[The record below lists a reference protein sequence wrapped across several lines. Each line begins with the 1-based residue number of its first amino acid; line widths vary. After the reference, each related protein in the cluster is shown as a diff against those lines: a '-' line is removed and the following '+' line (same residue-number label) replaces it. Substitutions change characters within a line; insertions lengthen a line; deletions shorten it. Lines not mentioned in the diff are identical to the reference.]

1 MQISPASTAP
11 NVAARE
17 PLRPMENNMNRRR
30 IFTFAV
36 TAVLGLAVAVP
47 AGDASAQEKQRV
59 SFKVPAENA
68 KYTQQLFIDVG
79 DVPGHQVRVFE
90 RRNVPGNPP
99 MINGLKLVET
109 WSRVTT
115 DYTDNNGTS
124 AGYGVFVLEN
134 GDKFFARFASV
145 AQSTGAGKLTG
156 MTVGPI
162 TGGTGKFAGI
172 RGVIRS
178 FNTAD
183 PKAGVYDGQTD
194 IEYWIEK

>member
-1 MQISPASTAP
+1 
-11 NVAARE
+11 
-17 PLRPMENNMNRRR
+17 MNRRR
-30 IFTFAV
+30 MLSVATS
-36 TAVLGLAVAVP
+36 GLIGLCATGIA
-47 AGDASAQEKQRV
+47 AAQEKQRV

-90 RRNVPGNPP
+90 RHNIPSNPP
-99 MINGLKLVET
+99 VINGVKLVET
-109 WSRVTT
+109 WTRVTT

-134 GDKFFARFASV
+134 GDKFFARFSSV

-156 MTVGPI
+156 MTVGTI

-172 RGVIRS
+172 RGVVRS
-178 FNTAD
+178 VNTAD

-194 IEYWIEK
+194 IEYWMEK